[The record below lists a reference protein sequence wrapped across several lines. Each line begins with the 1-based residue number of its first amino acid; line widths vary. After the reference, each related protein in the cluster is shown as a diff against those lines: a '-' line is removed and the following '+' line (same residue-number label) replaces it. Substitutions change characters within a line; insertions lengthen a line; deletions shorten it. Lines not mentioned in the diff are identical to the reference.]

1 MAANNS
7 SNKVNGTSRKPVKL
21 VGAVVLVAVVVL
33 AVIWLKAVRAQDDT
47 ESTMATFVAQK
58 GPLTISVL
66 ESGAIKAREQEV
78 IRNEVEGR
86 TTIIS
91 IVPEGSRVHK
101 GDLLVELDA
110 STLTDTQIDQEIKVQ
125 NAEAAYINA
134 VEALAIAENQ
144 AKSDIELADLTL
156 KFAKQDLKKYE
167 EKQYKNLEVA
177 AVSKVQEANEVLI
190 RAVQTLEWSDK
201 LYQEKYLS
209 KTEFL
214 ADQLAVTKGTNSLT
228 VAQNDLELLQQYTK
242 PREVDK
248 LVSDVNQAEMALERT
263 KRKASANV
271 VQAKAE
277 LNAKEQE
284 HKRQIS
290 KLDKLKDQITKAT
303 VYSPADGM
311 VVYATSSRGGFG
323 RDDRKPLADGVEVWE
338 RQELIYIPKS
348 ASSVAEVDV
357 HEASLDKVRPGL
369 PAIVKVDALPGKEFI
384 GTVERIAPLP
394 NAQSMWMNPDLKVYT
409 TNINLDTSDESL
421 RSGMSCKA
429 DIIVEQYASVVYV
442 PVQSVLRVGGEPTIY
457 VVKEGLIEER
467 KVKTG
472 LDNNSMIAILGGLE
486 AGEVVLMT
494 PPLKEAALEPGER
507 VPGSGDAND
516 PRTQRINEKLKA
528 ANELSSRPATM
539 PRQDMQAPA
548 GAPGQQ
554 GGMPG
559 AGQGFPQMTD
569 EQRQQFQKFQNAT
582 PEERQKMAEEF
593 QKNMTPEQRE
603 QAQQAR
609 QRMQNMSPEERQKMM
624 EERMKNMTPEQR
636 QQMEERRQRRG
647 NRGQEGDAGPGGPG
661 GSGFGG
667 RGGEGGGRQRET
679 GGGQPQGGQ

>member
-1 MAANNS
+1 MTTNNS
-7 SNKVNGTSRKPVKL
+7 SKANGASRKPIKL

-33 AVIWLKAVRAQDDT
+33 AVVWLKAVRAQDDT

-91 IVPEGSRVHK
+91 IVPEGSRVRK

-177 AVSKVQEANEVLI
+177 AVSKVQEANEVLT
-190 RAVQTLEWSDK
+190 RAIETRKWSETLYK
-201 LYQEKYLS
+201 EKYLS
-209 KTEFL
+209 ETEL
-214 ADQLAVTKGTNSLT
+214 MADRLAVTKGQNSLV

-242 PREVDK
+242 VREIDK
-248 LVSDVNQAEMALERT
+248 LLSDANQAEMALERT

-284 HKRQIS
+284 HKRQIA
-290 KLDKLKDQITKAT
+290 KLDKLKDQIKKAT

-348 ASSVAEVDV
+348 SSSVAEVDV

-409 TNINLDTSDESL
+409 TNINLDTADESL

-429 DIIVEQYASVVYV
+429 DIIVEQYANVVYV
-442 PVQSVLRVGGEPTIY
+442 PVQSVLRVSGEPTLY

-472 LDNNSMIAILGGLE
+472 LDNNSMIAILSGLE

-539 PRQDMQAPA
+539 PRQSMETPA
-548 GAPGQQ
+548 DAPGQQ
-554 GGMPG
+554 GGTPG

-569 EQRQQFQKFQNAT
+569 EQRQQFEKFQNAT
-582 PEERQKMAEEF
+582 
-593 QKNMTPEQRE
+593 
-603 QAQQAR
+603 
-609 QRMQNMSPEERQKMM
+609 PEERQKMM

-647 NRGQEGDAGPGGPG
+647 NRGQGGDAGSGGPGGPG

-667 RGGEGGGRQRET
+667 RGDGSGRGEGGGRQRET